1 MQDNPRRRRLACRTP
16 KTNKPPPHYA
26 ESKVFILRIVSGRDH
41 LLNRYT
47 HALAND
53 TRYHDFPIVA
63 LPPFLR
69 LGLGVSQG
77 RSGGHFNA

>member
-1 MQDNPRRRRLACRTP
+1 MLNQ
-16 KTNKPPPHYA
+16 KFSFYA
-26 ESKVFILRIVSGRDH
+26 LFRARDH

-77 RSGGHFNA
+77 RSGGKFQCLIVDYNMLSNHSRSDRSRILGS